1 MNERDWLTGAHGD
14 ALARHWGARFTER
27 TARLLMLACCQRVR
41 RHFRHGTLT
50 EALAGLANH
59 YANPDAPNEP
69 FESAAACRWY
79 RAANRLASRRV
90 RDPGRGVA
98 FGVLAAVEPN
108 SIADE
113 LGEDFEFLTYS
124 CTHDIAHAMSAG
136 AFEAEAAGQ
145 ARLVREIL
153 GNVFRPVQFD
163 PRWRTR
169 DAVALAR
176 QMYQTQKFAALPILA
191 DALQEA
197 GCEDEQVL
205 SHCRDTALE
214 HVRGCWVLDA
224 VLGAR

>member
-1 MNERDWLTGAHGD
+1 VKEHEWRTSADGD
-14 ALARHWGARFTER
+14 ALVRYWGSKFTER

-41 RHFRHGTLT
+41 RFFRHD
-50 EALAGLANH
+50 ALASALQRLERH
-59 YANPDAPNEP
+59 YANPDKPNEP
-69 FESAAACRWY
+69 FEGDAARRAY
-79 RAANRLASRRV
+79 RACNRIASGRV

-113 LGEDFEFLTYS
+113 LEEDFAFLTYS
-124 CTHDIAHAMSAG
+124 CAHDISDGFADG
-136 AFEAEAAGQ
+136 AEADEGAAQ
-145 ARLVREIL
+145 ADIVREIL
-153 GNVFRPVQFD
+153 GNVFRPVTFD
-163 PRWRTR
+163 ARWRTS

-176 QMYQTQKFAALPILA
+176 QMYKTQKFGAMPILA

-205 SHCRDTALE
+205 AHCRDTALA
-214 HVRGCWVLDA
+214 HRRGCWVLDA

>member
-1 MNERDWLTGAHGD
+1 MKEKEWRASADGD
-14 ALARHWGARFTER
+14 ALVRYWGSKFTER

-41 RHFRHGTLT
+41 RYFRH
-50 EALAGLANH
+50 EALASALQRLEKH
-59 YANPDAPNEP
+59 CANPDKPNEP
-69 FESAAACRWY
+69 FEGDAARRAY
-79 RAANRLASRRV
+79 RACNRIASGRV

-108 SIADE
+108 SIAEE
-113 LGEDFEFLTYS
+113 LEEDFEFLTYS
-124 CTHDIAHAMSAG
+124 CVHDIAHSLSDEH
-136 AFEAEAAGQ
+136 EAECAAQ
-145 ARLVREIL
+145 ADIVRDIL
-153 GNVFRPVQFD
+153 GNVFRPVTFD
-163 PRWRTR
+163 PAWRTT

-176 QMYQTQKFAALPILA
+176 QMYKTQKFAGMPILA

-205 SHCRDTALE
+205 AHCRDTALA